1 MRDRKGIVCSVTL
14 NIETELGLSAHTIFR
29 SRAWALSCFFFLKR
43 CCSIAGKLRW
53 IFMEIPD
60 PLGVEGF
67 GLIVW
72 LRAQI

>member
-1 MRDRKGIVCSVTL
+1 MRDRKGIACSVTF
-14 NIETELGLSAHTIFR
+14 NIEQNWGLALIRFSGLGLGHCDVFFR
-29 SRAWALSCFFFLKR
+29 R

-67 GLIVW
+67 GL
-72 LRAQI
+72 